1 MSPNATLAHLSRNEL
16 ANKENPMQPR
26 PFLPGQ
32 FTIEPGTRIDYFNL
46 HRFHYCFKP
55 PATFNAIRAIRYD
68 ETNSTR
74 RLAGVAV
81 VSWPA
86 PCNLGRQIY
95 FRTRDSPFGQRLH
108 WINQH
113 LRTISRIII
122 HPQFRGIGLATD
134 LVQHILTTNTTRF
147 IEATSKM
154 AAIHPFFERAGMKR
168 VALRDEDAAYF
179 IYDHFNGGNRDL
191 FANRIDR
198 PVATLFNAADVAS
211 LDRAT
216 SEPAS
221 AGSTCLSGS
230 PVADAIPDSILF

>member
-1 MSPNATLAHLSRNEL
+1 M
-16 ANKENPMQPR
+16 NPSS
-26 PFLPGQ
+26 FLPGR
-32 FTIEPGTRIDYFNL
+32 FIIEPGDRQDYFAL
-46 HRFHYCFKP
+46 HRFHYCAKP
-55 PATFNAIRAIRYD
+55 PATFAAIRVVRY
-68 ETNSTR
+68 EEPNQPR

-81 VSWPA
+81 LSWPA
-86 PCNLGRQIY
+86 PCNLGRQRY
-95 FRTRDSPFGQRLH
+95 FRTRDSPFGQRLR
-108 WINQH
+108 WINRH
-113 LRTISRIII
+113 LRTISRIIV
-122 HPQFRGIGLATD
+122 HPQFRGIGLASD
-134 LVQHILTTNTTRF
+134 LVRHILASSPTRF
-147 IEATSKM
+147 IETTSKM

-198 PVATLFNAADVAS
+198 PVAPLFNAADVAS